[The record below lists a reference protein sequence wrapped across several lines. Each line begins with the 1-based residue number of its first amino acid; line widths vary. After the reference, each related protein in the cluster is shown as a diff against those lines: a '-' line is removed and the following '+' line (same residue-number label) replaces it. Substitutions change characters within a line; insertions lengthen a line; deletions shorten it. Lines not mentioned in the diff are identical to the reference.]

1 MMKYTV
7 LSEFAD
13 LQDEK
18 HVYGIGDV
26 YPREGYT
33 PTAERVDELCT
44 GKNLLHKP
52 LIQKVE
58 DEVLPH
64 EVEETPEVEEVVE
77 TPETEEQQPEEIA
90 EETEAEEEVVEE
102 EQPKRRRKK
111 NTDD

>member
-58 DEVLPH
+58 DSTH
-64 EVEETPEVEEVVE
+64 EVEKTTEI
-77 TPETEEQQPEEIA
+77 EEQKPEEIA
-90 EETEAEEEVVEE
+90 EETETEE

>member
-1 MMKYTV
+1 MKYTV

-33 PTAERVDELCT
+33 PTAERVDELST

-52 LIQKVE
+52 LIQKVIE
-58 DEVLPH
+58 IH
-64 EVEETPEVEEVVE
+64 KVEE
-77 TPETEEQQPEEIA
+77 QPEE
-90 EETEAEEEVVEE
+90 EPEAVIEEE
-102 EQPKRRRKK
+102 PKRKRGKK
-111 NTDD
+111 TDA

>member
-1 MMKYTV
+1 MKYTV

-58 DEVLPH
+58 VQEP
-64 EVEETPEVEEVVE
+64 ETVVEEVVE
-77 TPETEEQQPEEIA
+77 TPETEEQPEEIM
-90 EETEAEEEVVEE
+90 EEPEAEE
-102 EQPKRRRKK
+102 EQPKRKRVKK